1 MESFQIVFVNV
12 LITLFYIFPGFI
24 LRKMNKASSEHLPSL
39 SAVLVYIG
47 TPFLLLSAFMSLEFS
62 WEMIVSMGWFFLFT
76 ILTQALFMLLLFFIF
91 RKKSQNKKFRV
102 MTIGSIAGNVGFFGM
117 PVLRSLFP
125 DKPEVA

>member
-125 DKPEVA
+125 D